1 MLNINFKDYFWG
13 KCDDL
18 HERYYL
24 KRKTI
29 SNIIELFTRLN
40 ESMTNYAKEL
50 ITIITKDYILYPE
63 NNTSKYEAMEFIKL
77 FLTIQSTQLNVGVE
91 IIKKRILETLKNEK
105 EEEIKEKELYTD
117 LKKFTQKYEESKSNL
132 LKAKE
137 KFYQSAETAQ
147 MSILQA
153 KELALKQEDK
163 DKNKNKEKT
172 NLNIS
177 NSSSGNNNNN
187 INSDDAQ
194 EQLVKLEQKNLEN
207 LLEARR
213 NDEKYIEI
221 LKETNNCR
229 EMANNKQNELLKYYE
244 NIENKDHQIYIMIMR
259 DYYSYLK
266 TNNSVI
272 KGNLILMEEKINKI
286 DNNKDIISL
295 INIYGSELKPDKLIK
310 YRPFKPNFNREN
322 PDKENEH
329 TLIYQ
334 VVMTMKPFIKD
345 LCPNFDIEL
354 ETKKQE
360 MRELTKK
367 ILNNNN
373 EDVVFIDNDKNKLL
387 EYINEDWGQKYFLS
401 VLTMARTSGQY
412 CRSEKLVKILA
423 EIFRKILNIA
433 EKKVDYDIV
442 KNCIILSQTY
452 YYEDK
457 DKAKKVYLVELICDN
472 EWLRTPDFWRNI
484 IDKMINEDIKKIKQM
499 MDQKMNE
506 KDKNEGIINV
516 VFAQVISYINN
527 MKDFKLENKI
537 IVKIVDEFV
546 EKYNI
551 GKDLSKHIYDNIDK
565 SNEIEKLRKEYKNE
579 DENINTNKNGIN
591 N

>member
-18 HERYYL
+18 HERYYI

-29 SNIIELFTRLN
+29 SNVIELFTRLN
-40 ESMTNYAKEL
+40 ESMANFAKEL
-50 ITIITKDYILYPE
+50 INIITKDYILYPE

-91 IIKKRILETLKNEK
+91 IIKKRILETIKIEK

-117 LKKFTQKYEESKSNL
+117 LKKYIQKYEESKSNL

-137 KFYQSAETAQ
+137 KFYESAEIAQ

-153 KELALKQEDK
+153 KLLALKQEDK
-163 DKNKNKEKT
+163 GKGNI
-172 NLNIS
+172 NLNTS
-177 NSSSGNNNNN
+177 NNSNNNNPN
-187 INSDDAQ
+187 NDTQD
-194 EQLVKLEQKNLEN
+194 QLVKLEQKYLEN
-207 LLEARR
+207 LLEARK
-213 NDEKYIEI
+213 NDEKYSEI
-221 LKETNNCR
+221 LKETNNYR
-229 EMANNKQNELLKYYE
+229 EMANNKQIELLKYYE

-272 KGNLILMEEKINKI
+272 KGNLILMEDKINKI
-286 DNNKDIISL
+286 ESNKDIISL

-310 YRPFKPNFNREN
+310 YRPFKPNFNIEN
-322 PDKENEH
+322 SDKENE
-329 TLIYQ
+329 LSLKYQ
-334 VVMTMKPFIKD
+334 IVMTMKPFIKD

-354 ETKKQE
+354 ETKKEE

-367 ILNNNN
+367 ILSNTDENATFS
-373 EDVVFIDNDKNKLL
+373 DGDKNKLL
-387 EYINEDWGQKYFLS
+387 EYIKEEWGQNYFLEF
-401 VLTMARTSGQY
+401 LTKVRTTGHY

-423 EIFRKILNIA
+423 EIFNTILDIA
-433 EKKVDYDIV
+433 EKKVDYDRV

-457 DKAKKVYLVELICDN
+457 NKSKRVYLVELICDN
-472 EWLRTPDFWRNI
+472 KWMRTPDFWRNI
-484 IDKMINEDIKKIKQM
+484 IEAMINEDIKKVKEM
-499 MDQKMNE
+499 MDQKMNKKDE
-506 KDKNEGIINV
+506 KEGIINV
-516 VFAQVISYINN
+516 VFAQVISFINN
-527 MKDFKLENKI
+527 MKDFKLENKT

-551 GKDLSKHIYDNIDK
+551 GKDLSQHIYDNIDK
-565 SNEIEKLRKEYKNE
+565 SAEIENLRKQYKNE
-579 DENINTNKNGIN
+579 DENINKNV
-591 N
+591 

>member
-18 HERYYL
+18 HERYYQ

-29 SNIIELFTRLN
+29 SNVIELFTRLN
-40 ESMTNYAKEL
+40 ESMSNFAREL
-50 ITIITKDYILYPE
+50 INIITKDYNLYPE
-63 NNTSKYEAMEFIKL
+63 KNTSKYEAMEFIKL

-91 IIKKRILETLKNEK
+91 IIKKRILETLKIEK

-163 DKNKNKEKT
+163 DKI

-177 NSSSGNNNNN
+177 NGSNNNSNN
-187 INSDDAQ
+187 DGQD
-194 EQLVKLEQKNLEN
+194 QLVKLEQKYLEN

-213 NDEKYIEI
+213 NDEKYSEI
-221 LKETNNCR
+221 LKETNNFR

-272 KGNLILMEEKINKI
+272 KGNLILMEDKINKI

-295 INIYGSELKPDKLIK
+295 INIYGSEFKPDKLIK

-322 PDKENEH
+322 PDKENEL
-329 TLIYQ
+329 TLKYQ
-334 VVMTMKPFIKD
+334 IVMAMKPFIKD
-345 LCPNFDIEL
+345 ICPNFDIEL

-373 EDVVFIDNDKNKLL
+373 ENVTFSDNDKNKLL
-387 EYINEDWGQKYFLS
+387 EYINEAWGQKYFLS
-401 VLTMARTSGQY
+401 FLTMARTTGHY

-423 EIFRKILNIA
+423 EIFNKILNIA
-433 EKKVDYDIV
+433 EKKLDYDIV

-452 YYEDK
+452 YYENK
-457 DKAKKVYLVELICDN
+457 DKSKRVYLVELICDN
-472 EWLRTPDFWRNI
+472 KWLRTPDFWRNI
-484 IDKMINEDIKKIKQM
+484 IDLMIKEDIKKIKQM
-499 MDQKMNE
+499 MNE
-506 KDKNEGIINV
+506 KDENEGIINV

-565 SNEIEKLRKEYKNE
+565 SNEIENLRKQYKNE
-579 DENINTNKNGIN
+579 DENINKNGIN
-591 N
+591 Y

>member
-18 HERYYL
+18 HERYYI

-29 SNIIELFTRLN
+29 SNVIELFTRLN
-40 ESMTNYAKEL
+40 ESMANFAKEL
-50 ITIITKDYILYPE
+50 INIITKDYNLYPE
-63 NNTSKYEAMEFIKL
+63 TNTSKYEAMEFIKI

-91 IIKKRILETLKNEK
+91 IIKKRILETLKIEK
-105 EEEIKEKELYTD
+105 EEEIKERELYTD
-117 LKKFTQKYEESKSNL
+117 LKKFIQKYEESKSNL

-147 MSILQA
+147 MSIFQA

-163 DKNKNKEKT
+163 EKI
-172 NLNIS
+172 NLNMS
-177 NSSSGNNNNN
+177 NNSNNNSNN
-187 INSDDAQ
+187 DSQD
-194 EQLVKLEQKNLEN
+194 QLVKLEQKYLDN

-213 NDEKYIEI
+213 NDEKYSEI
-221 LKETNNCR
+221 LKETNNYR
-229 EMANNKQNELLKYYE
+229 ELANNKQNELLKYYE

-272 KGNLILMEEKINKI
+272 KGNLILMEDKISKI
-286 DNNKDIISL
+286 DNNKDIITL

-310 YRPFKPNFNREN
+310 YRPFKPNFTTEN
-322 PDKENEH
+322 ADKENE
-329 TLIYQ
+329 LQYQ
-334 VVMTMKPFIKD
+334 IVMTMKPFIKD
-345 LCPNFDIEL
+345 LCPNFNIEL

-367 ILNNNN
+367 MLSNNDEN
-373 EDVVFIDNDKNKLL
+373 VAFSDNDKKKLL
-387 EYINEDWGQKYFLS
+387 EYINEEWGQNYFLFF
-401 VLTMARTSGQY
+401 LTKLRTTGHY

-423 EIFRKILNIA
+423 EIFDEILNIA
-433 EKKVDYDIV
+433 EQNVDYNKA

-457 DKAKKVYLVELICDN
+457 NKYKKVYLVELICDN
-472 EWLRTPDFWRNI
+472 KWLRTPDFWRNI
-484 IDKMINEDIKKIKQM
+484 IEVMIKEDIKKIKQL
-499 MDQKMNE
+499 MDKQMNK
-506 KDKNEGIINV
+506 KDENEGIINV
-516 VFAQVISYINN
+516 VFAQVISYINK

-565 SNEIEKLRKEYKNE
+565 SNEIENLRKQYKNE
-579 DENINTNKNGIN
+579 DENINKNGIN
-591 N
+591 Y